1 MVGDGNRHTVV
12 FIQIRAIRQF
22 DRNIAGLADGD
33 LRVGDGASGIGML
46 HLDGQRPTVA
56 VRILIASS
64 DLTVLIGL
72 AAAGGNGDLARDAGF
87 TGGVVIILVCNGNA
101 HARYSAL
108 VLDQL
113 HGDGGLICVVQQAA
127 IRQADGDRIILVEC
141 HGGVCYGILGVGIG
155 DGHKVAAHNGLTL
168 TVRGGAV
175 VDLFNGLCLQLFA
188 TYGTFLVL
196 AALRVGGRL
205 LVNDPVA
212 GLMTG
217 RLGVVALVGI
227 TAPGAGVGG
236 IAHLRAG
243 GSSHFALVI
252 MSQGLFQHSAAAGAE
267 PGFRAGSR
275 SARDVSIRG
284 VGIQTVV
291 AAAGAAVFHDPLAGA
306 GGVGNKGSF
315 IPAMA
320 QGVRIVCDKGTAAS
334 IAAMDGL
341 SLCIAGSLDHM
352 SLVIMRNGGSNVLDM
367 AVTANGAFP
376 DGIAGAG
383 TGGGHGIDL
392 IAVFAL
398 GRGGLLHL
406 SAAGAKLQQLAI
418 GFAGSVTDDDALPC
432 VAQRVHIVALF
443 DFAALRTE
451 VAVIA
456 EGGAAG
462 LGAVQ
467 QNILVVFTAALV
479 GAAISVAVLVLTATV
494 GVRAATAAVVAFIC
508 GIIPQPDIGHTVFR
522 HIHTVTGVGNL
533 VIDSVLTLVR
543 IVGCGGHG
551 AAIRTVAVTDSGA
564 DTGFRQVRN
573 ADGMGLSVCH
583 AVVAGNNGLG
593 RRVVIAG
600 IVAQAAL
607 LHGSET
613 AMSGLRQGLRRHVMA
628 FQHRGF
634 LVICTVT
641 EAAVGA
647 ALGDGAMVLA
657 VYIFMSNGLRQ
668 IQIKFGGAVMQNVD
682 VLVPCV
688 GGAVGLVTVPVSTAA
703 AYGFG
708 PVVAGVI
715 GVLAGDT
722 GIQTA
727 YCYFVNTHPVGVLD
741 VAVQGRLTGAGI
753 LRNTPDGEIRVFPA
767 GGTVEGLM
775 GDDGVDIQF
784 IRPVAGLLPMLDGIM
799 VAVLLGS

>member
-1 MVGDGNRHTVV
+1 
-12 FIQIRAIRQF
+12 
-22 DRNIAGLADGD
+22 
-33 LRVGDGASGIGML
+33 
-46 HLDGQRPTVA
+46 
-56 VRILIASS
+56 
-64 DLTVLIGL
+64 
-72 AAAGGNGDLARDAGF
+72 
-87 TGGVVIILVCNGNA
+87 
-101 HARYSAL
+101 
-108 VLDQL
+108 
-113 HGDGGLICVVQQAA
+113 
-127 IRQADGDRIILVEC
+127 
-141 HGGVCYGILGVGIG
+141 
-155 DGHKVAAHNGLTL
+155 
-168 TVRGGAV
+168 
-175 VDLFNGLCLQLFA
+175 
-188 TYGTFLVL
+188 
-196 AALRVGGRL
+196 
-205 LVNDPVA
+205 
-212 GLMTG
+212 
-217 RLGVVALVGI
+217 
-227 TAPGAGVGG
+227 
-236 IAHLRAG
+236 
-243 GSSHFALVI
+243 
-252 MSQGLFQHSAAAGAE
+252 MSQSLFQHGAAAGAE
-267 PGFRAGSR
+267 LGFRAGSR
-275 SARDVSIRG
+275 SAGDVAIRG

-291 AAAGAAVFHDPLAGA
+291 TTANAPVFHDALASA
-306 GGVGNKGSF
+306 GGVGDKGALV
-315 IPAMA
+315 PTVA
-320 QGVRIVCDKGTAAS
+320 QGFRIVRDKRTAAA

-341 SLCIAGSLDHM
+341 TAVLAGGGNHM
-352 SLVIMRNGGSNVLDM
+352 GFVVMGQNRSDVLDM

-418 GFAGSVTDDDALPC
+418 GFAGGVTDDDALPC
-432 VAQRVHIVALF
+432 VAQRVHIVPLF
-443 DFAALRTE
+443 DLAALRAA

-494 GVRAATAAVVAFIC
+494 GVRAATAAVAVFIC

-522 HIHTVTGVGNL
+522 HIHTVTGVGDL

-551 AAIRTVAVTDSGA
+551 AAIRAVAVADGGA

-613 AMSGLRQGLRRHVMA
+613 AMSGLGQGLRRHVMA

-634 LVICTVT
+634 LVIRTVT

-647 ALGDGAMVLA
+647 ALGDGAVVLA

-708 PVVAGVI
+708 PVVACVI
-715 GVLAGDT
+715 GVLAEDT
-722 GIQTA
+722 GIQIA
-727 YCYFVNTHPVGVLD
+727 HRYFVNTHPVGILD

-767 GGTVEGLM
+767 GGAVEGLM

-784 IRPVAGLLPMLDGIM
+784 IGSVAGLLPMLDGIM
-799 VAVLLGS
+799 VAVLLGG

>member
-1 MVGDGNRHTVV
+1 M
-12 FIQIRAIRQF
+12 
-22 DRNIAGLADGD
+22 
-33 LRVGDGASGIGML
+33 
-46 HLDGQRPTVA
+46 
-56 VRILIASS
+56 
-64 DLTVLIGL
+64 
-72 AAAGGNGDLARDAGF
+72 
-87 TGGVVIILVCNGNA
+87 
-101 HARYSAL
+101 
-108 VLDQL
+108 
-113 HGDGGLICVVQQAA
+113 
-127 IRQADGDRIILVEC
+127 EC

-155 DGHKVAAHNGLTL
+155 DDHKVATHNGLTL

-175 VDLFNGLCLQLFA
+175 VDFFNGLCLQLFA
-188 TYGTFLVL
+188 THGTFFVL

-217 RLGVVALVGI
+217 RLGVVALAAVSAAGTGVSGI
-227 TAPGAGVGG
+227 T
-236 IAHLRAG
+236 HLRAG
-243 GSSHFALVI
+243 GSSHFGLVI
-252 MSQGLFQHSAAAGAE
+252 MSQSLFQHSAAPSAE
-267 PGFRAGSR
+267 LGFRAGSR
-275 SARDVSIRG
+275 SAGDVAIRG

-291 AAAGAAVFHDPLAGA
+291 TTANAPVFHDPLAGA
-306 GGVGNKGSF
+306 GGVGDKGALV
-315 IPAMA
+315 PAVA
-320 QGVRIVCDKGTAAS
+320 QGFRIVRDKRTAAA

-352 SLVIMRNGGSNVLDM
+352 SLVIMRNGGSNVLDVPVS
-367 AVTANGAFP
+367 AHRTLLC
-376 DGIAGAG
+376 GIAGAG
-383 TGGGHGIDL
+383 TGGGHGVCL
-392 IAVFAL
+392 ISMLAL
-398 GRGGLLHL
+398 GGSCLLQL

-418 GFAGSVTDDDALPC
+418 GFAGGVTDDDALPC

-443 DFAALRTE
+443 DFAALRAE
-451 VAVIA
+451 VTVIA
-456 EGGAAG
+456 QGCAAG

-494 GVRAATAAVVAFIC
+494 GVRTATAAVAVFIC

-533 VIDSVLTLVR
+533 VINSVLTLVR

-551 AAIRTVAVTDSGA
+551 AAIRAVAVADGGA

-613 AMSGLRQGLRRHVMA
+613 AMSGLGQGLRRHVMA

-634 LVICTVT
+634 LVIRTVT

-647 ALGDGAMVLA
+647 ALGDGAVVLA

-703 AYGFG
+703 TYGFG
-708 PVVAGVI
+708 PVVTGVI

-727 YCYFVNTHPVGVLD
+727 YCYFVNTHPVGILD

-753 LRNTPDGEIRVFPA
+753 LRNTPDGEICIFPA
-767 GGTVEGLM
+767 GGAVEGLV
-775 GDDGVDIQF
+775 GDDGIDIQL
-784 IRPVAGLLPMLDGIM
+784 IRPVAGLLPMLNGIM
-799 VAVLLGS
+799 VAVLLGG

>member
-1 MVGDGNRHTVV
+1 
-12 FIQIRAIRQF
+12 
-22 DRNIAGLADGD
+22 
-33 LRVGDGASGIGML
+33 
-46 HLDGQRPTVA
+46 
-56 VRILIASS
+56 
-64 DLTVLIGL
+64 
-72 AAAGGNGDLARDAGF
+72 
-87 TGGVVIILVCNGNA
+87 
-101 HARYSAL
+101 
-108 VLDQL
+108 
-113 HGDGGLICVVQQAA
+113 
-127 IRQADGDRIILVEC
+127 
-141 HGGVCYGILGVGIG
+141 
-155 DGHKVAAHNGLTL
+155 
-168 TVRGGAV
+168 
-175 VDLFNGLCLQLFA
+175 
-188 TYGTFLVL
+188 
-196 AALRVGGRL
+196 
-205 LVNDPVA
+205 
-212 GLMTG
+212 
-217 RLGVVALVGI
+217 
-227 TAPGAGVGG
+227 
-236 IAHLRAG
+236 
-243 GSSHFALVI
+243 
-252 MSQGLFQHSAAAGAE
+252 
-267 PGFRAGSR
+267 
-275 SARDVSIRG
+275 
-284 VGIQTVV
+284 
-291 AAAGAAVFHDPLAGA
+291 
-306 GGVGNKGSF
+306 
-315 IPAMA
+315 
-320 QGVRIVCDKGTAAS
+320 
-334 IAAMDGL
+334 
-341 SLCIAGSLDHM
+341 
-352 SLVIMRNGGSNVLDM
+352 MRNGGSNVLDM

-383 TGGGHGIDL
+383 TGGRHGIDL

-398 GRGGLLHL
+398 GRGGLLQL

-418 GFAGSVTDDDALPC
+418 GFAGGVTDDDALPC

-443 DFAALRTE
+443 DFAALRAE

-494 GVRAATAAVVAFIC
+494 GVRAATAAVAVFIC

-522 HIHTVTGVGNL
+522 HIHTVTGVGDL

-551 AAIRTVAVTDSGA
+551 AAICGIAVADGRA
-564 DTGFRQVRN
+564 DTGFRQVRD

-583 AVVAGNNGLG
+583 TVVAGNNGLG

-613 AMSGLRQGLRRHVMA
+613 AMSGLGQSLRFHVMP

-634 LVICTVT
+634 LVIRTVT

-647 ALGDGAMVLA
+647 ALRDGAVVLA
-657 VYIFMSNGLRQ
+657 VYIFMGNGLRQ

-708 PVVAGVI
+708 PVVTGVI

-727 YCYFVNTHPVGVLD
+727 YRYFVNTHPVGILD

-767 GGTVEGLM
+767 GGAVEGLV

-784 IRPVAGLLPMLDGIM
+784 IGSVAGLLPMLDGIM
-799 VAVLLGS
+799 VAVLLGG